1 MERGPVIGLVD
12 VTCTFG
18 GQKALDGL
26 GMHVPRGSLFGLVG
40 PGGCGKS
47 TLCKVVCG
55 LVRPDSGVVV
65 VGGVDLA
72 KADRRALQAV
82 QSRCG
87 VQFQNDAL
95 FEHMTVLDN
104 VSYPLRRLTDLPPAE
119 IEGRARTRL
128 AMVGLAGFEDRLPN
142 RLSGGQR
149 RRVAL
154 ARACVTDPEILICDD
169 PTAGLD
175 PVTSRRILDM
185 IAGIR
190 YESKNTVVLASSDV
204 LGLMS
209 VVNRAALVWEGRVI
223 HEGTPPTFW
232 RGELPEVRRFLDD
245 ARLPFGGSPWD

>member
-1 MERGPVIGLVD
+1 MIGLVN
-12 VTCTFG
+12 VTCTFDG
-18 GQKALDGL
+18 EKALDEL
-26 GMHVPRGSLFGLVG
+26 GMHVPKGALFGLVG

-65 VGGVDLA
+65 VAGVDLT
-72 KADRRALQAV
+72 KADRKALQAL

-95 FEHMTVLDN
+95 FEHMTALDN
-104 VSYPLRRLTDLPPAE
+104 VSYPLRRLTDLPPVD
-119 IEGRARTRL
+119 IEDRARTRL
-128 AMVGLAGFEDRLPN
+128 AMVGLAGFEDRPPN

-190 YESKNTVVLASSDV
+190 YESKNTVILTSSDV

-209 VVNRAALVWEGRVI
+209 VADRVALMWEGRVI

-232 RGELPEVRRFLDD
+232 RAELPEVRRFLDD
-245 ARLPFGGSPWD
+245 ARLPFGGAPWD

>member
-1 MERGPVIGLVD
+1 VIRLVNVHRSFDGMRALRG
-12 VTCTFG
+12 
-18 GQKALDGL
+18 LDLQVPEGTLL
-26 GMHVPRGSLFGLVG
+26 GVVG

-55 LVRPDSGVVV
+55 LVRPDTGVVL
-65 VGGVDLA
+65 VGGVDLSR
-72 KADRRALQAV
+72 ADRAERFALQR
-82 QSRCG
+82 RCG

-95 FEHMTVLDN
+95 FEHFTVLEN
-104 VSYPLRRLTDLPPAE
+104 VAYPLRRLTALTRVEREARAAE
-119 IEGRARTRL
+119 RL
-128 AMVGLAGFEDRLPN
+128 AMVGLSGFEDRLPS

-190 YESKNTVVLASSDV
+190 FQVRSTVVVVSSDV
-204 LGLMS
+204 VGLMS
-209 VVNRAALVWEGRVI
+209 MAERLALVWDGRLLAS
-223 HEGTPPTFW
+223 GTPASFEGNPM
-232 RGELPEVRRFLDD
+232 PEVQRFLDD
-245 ARLPFGGSPWD
+245 ARLPREARGWA